1 MSNMEHPVAKGPAVC
16 LAAAAKRT
24 NAPETREQVGSAQRY
39 GWSKKPL
46 LGRSEASPWPT
57 RARVDIRKTKFV
69 TQQDPPCVAAGA
81 ARCRQTKSALN
92 QHRQIKPAARSVSS
106 AFGIG
111 NIKGNTRTKDSA
123 VFSRPRPRSGE
134 RLSPSSSN
142 GPKGI
147 TAPFACCKSNSTPP
161 LTYSLGRQPP
171 SRIKAAQKLPAD
183 PGQPQV
189 GLSPVIPRDWPPRTI
204 EALGSSFGHARPRL
218 PPAEF
223 AARPGGHPQPS
234 TSPPRLLALN
244 HIGSLTP
251 LAFCKKA
258 LLCLGLTRAERNAS
272 SYAFRREK
280 VNLCLCLENGFPMPL
295 PKISFLCLCYKRLV
309 LCLCFLSG
317 EFSHA

>member
-1 MSNMEHPVAKGPAVC
+1 MSHIEHPTAKGQTVC

-24 NAPETREQVGSAQRY
+24 NAPETREQVRSARRY
-39 GWSKKPL
+39 GRSKKPL
-46 LGRSEASPWPT
+46 LGRSEATPWPA

-69 TQQDPPCVAAGA
+69 TQQDPPRVAADA
-81 ARCRQTKSALN
+81 ARCRQTKSALI
-92 QHRQIKPAARSVSS
+92 QHRQIKPAAHSVSS

-111 NIKGNTRTKDSA
+111 NIKGSTRTKDSA
-123 VFSRPRPRSGE
+123 VFSRPRPRPGQS
-134 RLSPSSSN
+134 LSSSSSN
-142 GPKGI
+142 GPKRI
-147 TAPFACCKSNSTPP
+147 TAHSACCDSNSTPP
-161 LTYSLGRQPP
+161 LTYALDQRPP

-189 GLSPVIPRDWPPRTI
+189 GLSPVTPRDWPPRPI

-258 LLCLGLTRAERNAS
+258 LLCLALTRAKRNAS

-280 VNLCLCLENGFPMPL
+280 VNLCLCLENGSPMPL